1 MSCLTIAIISSH
13 ESNLPHYTCSA
24 PHRSQSDMKPG
35 VFWTATPSN
44 FWRDN
49 VACHSTNFGFWFEL
63 EGSTDEGE

>member
-1 MSCLTIAIISSH
+1 MNFCTLLNSK
-13 ESNLPHYTCSA
+13 
-24 PHRSQSDMKPG
+24 SDMKPG

-63 EGSTDEGE
+63 EGSTDEGEFFILVVLFALC

>member
-1 MSCLTIAIISSH
+1 
-13 ESNLPHYTCSA
+13 
-24 PHRSQSDMKPG
+24 MKPA

-63 EGSTDEGE
+63 EGTIFSSFSLLFCLLYLLFCVCKC